1 MDSKIGY
8 FTDAQYEAQVASSN
22 SLVIVDFMADWCGP
36 CHQMAPVLEEIAE
49 EYASELT
56 IGKIDVDKDPEV
68 AKRLGIRAL
77 PTFLFL
83 KNGQEVRR
91 EFGVLTKTQMASI
104 VEGYLEAK

>member
-36 CHQMAPVLEEIAE
+36 CHQMAPVLEEIA
-49 EYASELT
+49 SEHSEIT
-56 IGKIDVDKDPEV
+56 IAKMDIDANPSKV